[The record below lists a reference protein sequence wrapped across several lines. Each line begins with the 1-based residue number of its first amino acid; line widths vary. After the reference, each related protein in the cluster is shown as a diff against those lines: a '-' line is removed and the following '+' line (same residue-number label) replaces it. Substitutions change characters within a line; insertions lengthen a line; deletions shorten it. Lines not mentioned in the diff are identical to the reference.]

1 MDVITQES
9 FGRHSVYVHDSLCSW
24 EQILSSSARILSA
37 PKTILLTMC
46 MTRPIELVEQEIAVC
61 HRIRRIRHI
70 EVVVE
75 AIHFLRLRLR
85 RWRQSMHT
93 HPLLVRVLRREA
105 EINGLLVRKRMA
117 VGLLWLQRHH
127 RCSLRLA
134 HRRRLG
140 TLPCVLSTA
149 ALRPACCAVA
159 LHDRGTVAACA
170 AIEAALLANGAR
182 VLICLVVSCPAVEIE
197 GRLYIWLLFEGRLG
211 YIRLEGVQ
219 MAVLRERIA

>member
-93 HPLLVRVLRREA
+93 HPLLVRVLCREA

-117 VGLLWLQRHH
+117 VGLLWLQRRH

-134 HRRRLG
+134 HGRRLG
-140 TLPCVLSTA
+140 TLP
-149 ALRPACCAVA
+149 
-159 LHDRGTVAACA
+159 
-170 AIEAALLANGAR
+170 
-182 VLICLVVSCPAVEIE
+182 
-197 GRLYIWLLFEGRLG
+197 
-211 YIRLEGVQ
+211 
-219 MAVLRERIA
+219 